1 MLTSLDCIEGATVVD
16 LFAGSGA
23 MGIESLSRG
32 ASRVVLVEASAEAVA
47 VIRENLDVLGDEKS
61 RATVVRSDALRY
73 VAEAPSFDV
82 ALADPPYAYDHWPEL
97 MRLLVRRVGLLVAET
112 GSPWEPGPGWETV
125 KVKKYGGTV
134 VSIAQPVIPVSVPR
148 AEEGDI

>member
-32 ASRVVLVEASAEAVA
+32 ASQVVLVEASAEAVD
-47 VIRENLDVLGDEKS
+47 VIRENLEVLGDDKV

-73 VAEAPSFDV
+73 VADAPLFEV
-82 ALADPPYAYDHWPEL
+82 ALADPPYAYDKWPEL
-97 MRLLVRRVGLLVAET
+97 MALLSRRVGLLVAET
-112 GSPWEPGPGWETV
+112 GNLWDPGPGWETV

>member
-32 ASRVVLVEASAEAVA
+32 ASRVVLVDASAEAVA
-47 VIRENLDVLGDEKS
+47 VMGQNLEVLGEDRA
-61 RATVVRSDALRY
+61 RATVVRSDVLRY
-73 VAEAPSFDV
+73 LADAPPFDV
-82 ALADPPYAYDHWPEL
+82 ALADPPYAYDRWPEL
-97 MRLLVRRVGLLVAET
+97 MALLVRRAGLVVAET
-112 GSPWEPGPGWETV
+112 GNPWDPGPGWETV

-134 VSIAQPVIPVSVPR
+134 VSIAQPVVPVPVPR